1 MRIGALIQYYRT
13 KKGMT
18 QRELAHGVCSISHLS
33 KIENNSKEAHEGTI
47 DLLLNK
53 LGITLQQAEDKQEQI
68 ESMIEDLITKLIYYQ
83 KEQAEEAFQT
93 LYKAE
98 ELITFTPYINYYSLW
113 KYRYLIFIGDIK
125 GAAAQR
131 EHLSKIKKNF
141 SQHETYLYSYFN
153 ALSLIQ
159 TGQLEKAD
167 NILSTL
173 IEDKVKQSAIGAGDL
188 FYHYGLVKSMKEESG
203 AAVHYGKKA
212 LGHFSDQFN
221 FKRILHTLMLLGI
234 NYTHSGIY
242 HEAAECFRHLLR
254 NIEAL
259 QIEAALLPQIY
270 HNMGYLYRRTNDLKK
285 ASLYYKKSLDLHPI
299 ESSYYLVSLYSYA
312 ETLYKFGDNDSRK
325 HFEKL
330 KLLAQKAGSRK
341 YELMSHY
348 YLTSFAN
355 ESKALEFL
363 QERLLPFLEKTD
375 EHENEL
381 QEFYEMLARHLIQNG
396 EYEKAIQYISKY
408 REEFQ

>member
-1 MRIGALIQYYRT
+1 MRTGALIKYYRT

-18 QRELAHGVCSISHLS
+18 QRELAQGVCSISHLS
-33 KIENNSKEAHEGTI
+33 KIENNSKEAHDGTI

-68 ESMIEDLITKLIYYQ
+68 GSMIEDFITKLIYYQ

-159 TGQLEKAD
+159 AGQLEKAD

-234 NYTHSGIY
+234 NYTHAGIY

-259 QIEAALLPQIY
+259 KIETALLPQIY
-270 HNMGYLYRRTNDLKK
+270 HNMGYLYRRTGDLKK
-285 ASLYYKKSLDLHPI
+285 ASLYYKKSLALHPVD
-299 ESSYYLVSLYSYA
+299 SSNYLISLYSYA
-312 ETLYKFGDNDSRK
+312 ETLHKLGDNSRK

-330 KLLAQKAGSRK
+330 KLLAQKASSRK

-348 YLTSFAN
+348 HLTSFAD
-355 ESKALEFL
+355 ESKAVEFL

-381 QEFYEMLARHLIQNG
+381 EEFYQVLARHLIHHG

-408 REEFQ
+408 REELQ

>member
-1 MRIGALIQYYRT
+1 MRTGALIKYYRT

-18 QRELAHGVCSISHLS
+18 QRELAQGVCSISHLS
-33 KIENNSKEAHEGTI
+33 KIENNSKEAHDGTI

-53 LGITLQQAEDKQEQI
+53 LGITLQQAEDKQEQFG
-68 ESMIEDLITKLIYYQ
+68 SMIEDFITKLIYYQ
-83 KEQAEEAFQT
+83 KEQAEAAFQT
-93 LYKAE
+93 LSKAE

-113 KYRYLIFIGDIK
+113 KYRYLIFVGDIN

-131 EHLSKIKKNF
+131 EHLGKIKKNF

-173 IEDKVKQSAIGAGDL
+173 IEDKVKESAIGAGDL

-234 NYTHSGIY
+234 NYTHAGIY

-259 QIEAALLPQIY
+259 KIETALLPQIY

-285 ASLYYKKSLDLHPI
+285 ASLFYKKSLHLHPV
-299 ESSYYLVSLYSYA
+299 ESSNYLISLYSYA
-312 ETLYKFGDNDSRK
+312 ETLHKLGDNDSRK

-330 KLLAQKAGSRK
+330 KLLAQKASSRK

-348 YLTSFAN
+348 HLTSFAN

-381 QEFYEMLARHLIQNG
+381 EEFYQVLARHLIHHG
-396 EYEKAIQYISKY
+396 KYEKAIQYITKY
-408 REEFQ
+408 REELQ